1 MHQKTS
7 QLLKKHL
14 SHLSPLLLDAS
25 KLSPPS
31 SSCFISH
38 VIMFS
43 IELHD
48 PDIYVPPRTGKG
60 KDCHGFEKPVGKCH
74 GLTWGV
80 GTGWVCPTLAIPVPA
95 EVGWQVGLKFKL
107 RPKSRSS
114 AFSSLSVVP
123 SYPHHY
129 PLHFTGALKTQKQG
143 ELKAP
148 LPFFYK

>member
-74 GLTWGV
+74 GLTWGA
-80 GTGWVCPTLAIPVPA
+80 GMGWVCPTLTIPIPA
-95 EVGWQVGLKFKL
+95 EAGWQVGSKFKL
-107 RPKSRSS
+107 CLK
-114 AFSSLSVVP
+114 ADQVP
-123 SYPHHY
+123 SQACQSFHPTLITTHCISPEPWKH
-129 PLHFTGALKTQKQG
+129 KQS
-143 ELKAP
+143 ELKGP